1 MLNLLGGVNERFT
14 NTADDIANSAVL
26 RDFARAHDMLALK
39 ELRLANGDCVAART
53 ALVAGASGCTSPGGC
68 RLSSSGA
75 AHGGSG
81 GRSGEQKKGGGVAA
95 ATRAEGSAGANAVAS
110 RLVTLT
116 SNRPAVPH
124 GRSWASSALAAQ

>member
-1 MLNLLGGVNERFT
+1 VLNLLGGVNERFT

-39 ELRLANGDCVAART
+39 ELRLANGDCVAAGT

-75 AHGGSG
+75 AHGESG
-81 GRSGEQKKGGGVAA
+81 GRSGEQKEEGAAA

>member
-1 MLNLLGGVNERFT
+1 
-14 NTADDIANSAVL
+14 
-26 RDFARAHDMLALK
+26 
-39 ELRLANGDCVAART
+39 
-53 ALVAGASGCTSPGGC
+53 
-68 RLSSSGA
+68 
-75 AHGGSG
+75 
-81 GRSGEQKKGGGVAA
+81 VAA